1 MNTSQ
6 DARGGV
12 GDGPGSR
19 YHLAGAP
26 EGLGALISGVIKDLQ
41 DLLRAEVQLAKTELK
56 EDATGIGK
64 ALAFIAAGAFIGL
77 VGFIFLIQAIVWI
90 LDEFMNDWLA
100 ATIVAVAL
108 LVIAAILALS
118 GKNKLSATNLKPEQT
133 IETLK
138 EDQQWAKQQINSV
151 KR

>member
-6 DARGGV
+6 DAHGGS
-12 GDGPGSR
+12 GDGPGGQ
-19 YHLAGAP
+19 YQLAGAP

-41 DLLRAEVQLAKTELK
+41 DLLRAEVQLAKTELR

-77 VGFIFLIQAIVWI
+77 VGLIFLIQAIVWI
-90 LDEFMNDWLA
+90 LDEFVNDWLA

-108 LVIAAILALS
+108 LAIAAILALS
-118 GKNKLSATNLKPEQT
+118 GRSKLSATNLKPEQT

-138 EDQQWAKQQINSV
+138 EDQQWAKQQINSA

>member
-1 MNTSQ
+1 MDIRQ
-6 DARGGV
+6 DAPAGEPTGG
-12 GDGPGSR
+12 R
-19 YHLAGAP
+19 YQLSGAP
-26 EGLGALISGVIKDLQ
+26 EGLGSLISGIIKDLQ
-41 DLLRAEVQLAKTELK
+41 DLLRAEVQLAKTEVK
-56 EDATGIGK
+56 EDATAAGK
-64 ALAFIAAGAFIGL
+64 AIAFIAAGAFVGL

-108 LVIAAILALS
+108 LAIAAILALS

-138 EDQQWAKQQINSV
+138 EDQQWAKQQINSA

>member
-6 DARGGV
+6 DARGG
-12 GDGPGSR
+12 GDGPGGR
-19 YHLAGAP
+19 YQLAGAP

-41 DLLRAEVQLAKTELK
+41 DLLRAEVQLAKTELR

-64 ALAFIAAGAFIGL
+64 ALAFIAAGAFVGL
-77 VGFIFLIQAIVWI
+77 VGLIFLIQAIVWI
-90 LDEFMNDWLA
+90 LDEFLNDWLA

-108 LVIAAILALS
+108 LAIAAILALS
-118 GKNKLSATNLKPEQT
+118 GRNKLSATNLRPEQT

-138 EDQQWAKQQINSV
+138 EDQQWAKQQINSA

>member
-6 DARGGV
+6 DARG
-12 GDGPGSR
+12 DGGGR
-19 YHLAGAP
+19 YQLSGAP
-26 EGLGALISGVIKDLQ
+26 EGLGSLITGIIKDLQ
-41 DLLRAEVQLAKTELK
+41 DLMRAEVQLAKTELR
-56 EDATGIGK
+56 EDAGALGK

-90 LDEFMNDWLA
+90 LDEFMNDWIA
-100 ATIVAVAL
+100 AGIVALAL
-108 LVIAAILALS
+108 LLIAAILAQS
-118 GKNKLSATNLKPEQT
+118 GRSKLSQTNLKPEQT

-138 EDQQWAKQQINSV
+138 EDQAWAKQQINSV

>member
-1 MNTSQ
+1 MNTSH
-6 DARGGV
+6 DARGG
-12 GDGPGSR
+12 GDGPGGR
-19 YHLAGAP
+19 YQLAGAP

-41 DLLRAEVQLAKTELK
+41 DLLRAEVQLAKTELR

-64 ALAFIAAGAFIGL
+64 ALAFIAAGAFVGL
-77 VGFIFLIQAIVWI
+77 VGLIFLIQAIVWI
-90 LDEFMNDWLA
+90 LDEFLNDWLA

-108 LVIAAILALS
+108 LAIAAILALS
-118 GKNKLSATNLKPEQT
+118 GRNKLSATNLRPEQT

-138 EDQQWAKQQINSV
+138 EDQQWAKQQINSA